1 MKTARN
7 AIIPVALIA
16 LTGTMVAA
24 ADTPPVA
31 RPYAALQ
38 ACRAI
43 TDNTQRLACF
53 DKASAALDAAQKSE
67 DVVIVDR
74 QEVKKARKGL
84 FGFNLPRIGFLAGR
98 DGNAE
103 DAKDEQQ
110 LDDTV
115 AKAQALPYGK
125 WRITLSSGGV
135 WETLETDSRFTD
147 PRPGAAIQLSKGMIG
162 SYFLQVGKG
171 RAVKAR
177 RVG

>member
-1 MKTARN
+1 MKAALPFALLALAGTA
-7 AIIPVALIA
+7 LS
-16 LTGTMVAA
+16 A
-24 ADTPPVA
+24 ADAPPLA
-31 RPYAALQ
+31 RPYTALQ
-38 ACRAI
+38 ACRGVA
-43 TDNTQRLACF
+43 DNAQRLACY
-53 DKASAALDAAQKSE
+53 DKAAAALDAAQKSE

-103 DAKDEQQ
+103 DQADEQQ

-115 AKAQALPYGK
+115 AKAQPVPYGK
-125 WRITLSSGGV
+125 WRITLTSGGV
-135 WETLETDSRFTD
+135 WETLEIDSRFTD
-147 PRPGAAIQLSKGMIG
+147 PRPGAAVHLSKGLIG

-171 RAVKAR
+171 RAIKAR